1 MAEDKLWGLW
11 VDVREHL
18 SWRVVAWWVWSL
30 PVVGRIELLIA
41 NNWTLGFPEEVLC
54 THWGLELNKLRCSPE
69 RFPRN
74 SS

>member
-30 PVVGRIELLIA
+30 PMVGRIELLIA
-41 NNWTLGFPEEVLC
+41 NNWTVGFPVEVLC
-54 THWGLELNKLRCSPE
+54 TH
-69 RFPRN
+69 
-74 SS
+74 